1 MNLSRPVSEIND
13 VLLSTGSFH
22 VAVVVYL
29 VGLIEYR
36 VSISVTKEHAMNGD
50 RSGDIIEEG
59 NP

>member
-1 MNLSRPVSEIND
+1 M
-13 VLLSTGSFH
+13 LLSTGSFH